1 MGAGSLVPGVT
12 VGEDLAPHR
21 ASAAGPATAA
31 GPTPAG
37 NGIPVSGGVPARPAT
52 TGGAAA
58 APAFGTSSARRGRPT
73 TSSG

>member
-21 ASAAGPATAA
+21 ASAARPATAA
-31 GPTPAG
+31 APTPAG

-58 APAFGTSSARRGRPT
+58 APAFGTSCAGRGPPT

>member
-1 MGAGSLVPGVT
+1 MRAGSLVPGVT
-12 VGEDLAPHR
+12 VGEDLALHR
-21 ASAAGPATAA
+21 ASAARPATAA

-37 NGIPVSGGVPARPAT
+37 NGIPISGGVRARPAT

-58 APAFGTSSARRGRPT
+58 APAFERSSAGRGRPT